1 MAEAM
6 PEEVNP
12 CQGHV
17 IQYWIVGPYWRRKK
31 SIDEL
36 ECTSSNI
43 CTRNQCVVQISKEQH
58 CVGDHKNCANLS
70 PTDVVSCRAQNVAEE
85 PLQYDERLGKK
96 VASLSLEMGEYKHRR
111 KASRKARNEAE
122 QVKSKCSYHKSYE

>member
-1 MAEAM
+1 M
-6 PEEVNP
+6 PEEVKP
-12 CQGHV
+12 CRGYV
-17 IQYWIVGPYWRRKK
+17 IQCWIVGPYLRRKK

-43 CTRNQCVVQISKEQH
+43 ETRNQYVVQISKEQH

-70 PTDVVSCRAQNVAEE
+70 PADVVPCRAQNVAGE
-85 PLQYDERLGKK
+85 PLQYVDLIGKK
-96 VASLSLEMGEYKHRR
+96 VAALSLETGEEKHRR
-111 KASRKARNEAE
+111 KTSNEVE

>member
-1 MAEAM
+1 M
-6 PEEVNP
+6 PEEVKP
-12 CQGHV
+12 CLGHV
-17 IQYWIVGPYWRRKK
+17 IQYWIVGPYLRRKM

-43 CTRNQCVVQISKEQH
+43 GTRNQCVVQISKEQH

-70 PTDVVSCRAQNVAEE
+70 PADVVSCRAQNVTEE
-85 PLQYDERLGKK
+85 PLQYDERLGNK
-96 VASLSLEMGEYKHRR
+96 VAALSLEMGEEKHRR
-111 KASRKARNEAE
+111 KASNEVE